1 MLCVCNETIQT
12 IQVEAEKIVQQ
23 LQQMLSKRLSN
34 TALSSEEV
42 GNHKPSELLTVST
55 VLILVLLSQYCHIDL
70 RDGDAALPAGSVQRR
85 PAPAIP

>member
-1 MLCVCNETIQT
+1 MTITQT

-42 GNHKPSELLTVST
+42 RKHKLSELLNVST
-55 VLILVLLSQYCHIDL
+55 C
-70 RDGDAALPAGSVQRR
+70 
-85 PAPAIP
+85 